1 MTQPAATAGMR
12 SSSAT
17 AGMRSSSVNS
27 QSLTREPIPHITGDF
42 TVLTAEEPLPR
53 HHAHSH
59 APTPAWGGGRHEEA
73 SGQCEEA
80 SGQCGRRWTV
90 VAEADAPAL
99 VVPIAA
105 EAAPIGN
112 EKVSRQPNLAA
123 GLDP

>member
-1 MTQPAATAGMR
+1 MRRRAGNAR
-12 SSSAT
+12 
-17 AGMRSSSVNS
+17 R
-27 QSLTREPIPHITGDF
+27 REG
-42 TVLTAEEPLPR
+42 
-53 HHAHSH
+53 S
-59 APTPAWGGGRHEEA
+59 
-73 SGQCEEA
+73 
-80 SGQCGRRWTV
+80 GRRWTV

>member
-1 MTQPAATAGMR
+1 MR
-12 SSSAT
+12 
-17 AGMRSSSVNS
+17 
-27 QSLTREPIPHITGDF
+27 
-42 TVLTAEEPLPR
+42 
-53 HHAHSH
+53 
-59 APTPAWGGGRHEEA
+59 GG
-73 SGQCEEA
+73 S
-80 SGQCGRRWTV
+80 GRRWTV